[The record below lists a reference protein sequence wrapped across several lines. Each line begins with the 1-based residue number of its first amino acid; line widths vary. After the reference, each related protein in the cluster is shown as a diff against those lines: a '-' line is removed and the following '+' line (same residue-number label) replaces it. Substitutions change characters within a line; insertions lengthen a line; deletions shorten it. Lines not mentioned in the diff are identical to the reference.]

1 MEANQFEGKTLKY
14 LAIEP
19 DDYDSS
25 KSYPMIILMHGFGA
39 SMRDLAGL
47 CPAID
52 SKGYVYICPN
62 APLTVQLGP
71 GMTGF
76 AWAPP
81 RDSRAD
87 GDMDSAV
94 DMLSVLVEEVTE
106 QYRVEKGQII
116 LGGFSQ
122 GGMMTY
128 AYGLP
133 NPEQFKGLV
142 MLSSMVFEQDKLKGN
157 LPAERTMSIFV
168 SHGTSDAMIS
178 LDVGQSSRD
187 FLVAE
192 SYKPDY
198 FEYDMGHE
206 ISQEVLDDLVP
217 WIRNVLPPFGSG

>member
-1 MEANQFEGKTLKY
+1 MEAKQFEGKTLKY

-25 KSYPMIILMHGFGA
+25 KTYPMIILMHGFGA

-47 CPAID
+47 CPVID

-71 GMTGF
+71 GVTGF

-81 RDSRAD
+81 RDSRGD

-94 DMLSVLVEEVTE
+94 EKLSVMVTE
-106 QYRVEKGQII
+106 VMEQYSVEKGQVI

-133 NPEQFKGLV
+133 NPDQFMGLV
-142 MLSSMVFEQDKLKGN
+142 MLTDRQCV
-157 LPAERTMSIFV
+157 V
-168 SHGTSDAMIS
+168 S
-178 LDVGQSSRD
+178 
-187 FLVAE
+187 
-192 SYKPDY
+192 
-198 FEYDMGHE
+198 
-206 ISQEVLDDLVP
+206 
-217 WIRNVLPPFGSG
+217 